1 MSQKAILIVD
11 DQPGVRTLLS
21 LLCQE
26 EGLTSETAV
35 NGLDAINKIKD
46 ARPKMV
52 VMDVRMPVMDG
63 IAALKWIKKHYSDL
77 PVVIMTAYAEEKSLE
92 AAKETGIVDVW
103 YKPFDI
109 DEVRVKLKEL
119 LSKGDESCG

>member
-1 MSQKAILIVD
+1 MAQKAILIVD

-26 EGLTSETAV
+26 EGLMADTAV
-35 NGLDAINKIKD
+35 NGLDAINKIKEV
-46 ARPKMV
+46 RPKMV

-63 IAALKWIKKHYSDL
+63 IAALQWIKKHYSDL
-77 PVVIMTAYAEEKSLE
+77 PVIIMTAYAEEKSLKI
-92 AAKETGIVDVW
+92 AKETGVVDVW

-119 LSKGDESCG
+119 LSQGDQSYG